1 MAKGKQ
7 YEIAFK
13 LGATVMSSFKTG
25 MAASQKGLKA
35 TSKQMKRVQKQSNK
49 TQKSVNALGNGLRT
63 LKTAAGAYVGFSAL
77 KGAMAL
83 TTTAAKAQID
93 AEIKLSAVMKNTKGI
108 TEANIK
114 SVQAYAG
121 TLQGMGIIGDEVA
134 LSGTQQLATYQFQAE
149 TLKTLMPGMNDLL
162 AQTKGLNASQQD
174 AVNIGNMLGK
184 VMTGQVGALG
194 RAGINFNKAQEKI
207 LKFGTEQEKAA
218 TLAKVLEQNVGGV
231 NKALANSDAGSIK
244 QMNNLYADMQ
254 EEIGKKILP
263 MQAKFAKWF
272 SGKLPWIQ
280 GVVLTFMDKA
290 EIGFKN
296 LSSKIVLLKP
306 YASKAWQAILKGKE
320 IVLKNINILIAIV
333 NKYKDQFISL
343 KNKGSEAFSKLVQKA
358 SELHQKFAPMIG
370 NIKKLFVEGLI
381 KTVLKVGDVL
391 AGIASF
397 IVDNWGFIEPVLIG
411 VVGAFLAFKT
421 ATKVIKGVQLAM
433 MGIKAGI
440 GIVGGAIG
448 FLTSPIGIV
457 VAAIAAVIA
466 IGYLVYSNW
475 ETIAG
480 FFCGLWETISVAVS
494 NFGKFLIDK
503 FLFLYDG
510 ICKIFGRIGAFFGNV
525 WLGIKISVR
534 VLIQVVKNIFLNLYN
549 KICSIFLGLGNF
561 FNGIWLAIKSGVDF
575 FIQGIVT
582 VFSNLYNSIC
592 SIFLGLNNF
601 YNNIW
606 TGIEESVSF
615 LVEGVKGYF
624 VNLYDGI
631 CTVFSGIGN
640 FFSGV
645 FDGVVN
651 IFKGYVNIWVNI
663 INALIDK
670 LNSIKVNVP
679 EWVPKFGGQT
689 IGFSIPKV
697 PALAQGGIATG
708 PTLAMIGEGNE
719 SEAVLPLSKL
729 KNLMGGN
736 FSEAKSNFIFSPT
749 IYADNKSKDEIKG
762 ILMDEYD
769 DFERKLDEYFSR
781 KKRVEI

>member
-1 MAKGKQ
+1 
-7 YEIAFK
+7 
-13 LGATVMSSFKTG
+13 
-25 MAASQKGLKA
+25 
-35 TSKQMKRVQKQSNK
+35 
-49 TQKSVNALGNGLRT
+49 
-63 LKTAAGAYVGFSAL
+63 
-77 KGAMAL
+77 
-83 TTTAAKAQID
+83 
-93 AEIKLSAVMKNTKGI
+93 
-108 TEANIK
+108 
-114 SVQAYAG
+114 
-121 TLQGMGIIGDEVA
+121 
-134 LSGTQQLATYQFQAE
+134 
-149 TLKTLMPGMNDLL
+149 
-162 AQTKGLNASQQD
+162 
-174 AVNIGNMLGK
+174 
-184 VMTGQVGALG
+184 
-194 RAGINFNKAQEKI
+194 
-207 LKFGTEQEKAA
+207 
-218 TLAKVLEQNVGGV
+218 VL
-231 NKALANSDAGSIK
+231 
-244 QMNNLYADMQ
+244 
-254 EEIGKKILP
+254 
-263 MQAKFAKWF
+263 
-272 SGKLPWIQ
+272 
-280 GVVLTFMDKA
+280 
-290 EIGFKN
+290 
-296 LSSKIVLLKP
+296 
-306 YASKAWQAILKGKE
+306 
-320 IVLKNINILIAIV
+320 
-333 NKYKDQFISL
+333 
-343 KNKGSEAFSKLVQKA
+343 
-358 SELHQKFAPMIG
+358 
-370 NIKKLFVEGLI
+370 
-381 KTVLKVGDVL
+381 
-391 AGIASF
+391 
-397 IVDNWGFIEPVLIG
+397 
-411 VVGAFLAFKT
+411 
-421 ATKVIKGVQLAM
+421 
-433 MGIKAGI
+433 
-440 GIVGGAIG
+440 
-448 FLTSPIGIV
+448 
-457 VAAIAAVIA
+457 VIA
-466 IGYLVYSNW
+466 GLVAVGYWVYSNW
-475 ETIAG
+475 EKITG
-480 FFCGLWETISVAVS
+480 FLCGLWETISVAVS
-494 NFGKFLIDK
+494 NFGKFLMDK

-525 WLGIKISVR
+525 WLGIKISVI

-549 KICSIFLGLGNF
+549 KICNIFLGLGNF

-606 TGIEESVSF
+606 TGIEEGVSF

-697 PALAQGGIATG
+697 PELAQGGIATR